1 MKKRHLL
8 SAIMCVVL
16 SLAMSLTTYAQT
28 YVGGGETR
36 RVKQH
41 EDFIQRIYNKGGLV
55 FTYSHDI
62 TFHYDT
68 NHVVTTRVEHGEDL
82 VSYANTMAT
91 SQGINVSSYKPN
103 SSACGSATWQ
113 LAGWKIGNDAA
124 NDADLL
130 TTAPSNSNVDL
141 YAVWKKDCTSTI
153 NWNGGSGSGGNLSGF
168 AYYNN
173 GNVTPFSC
181 TLPTS
186 AVRANYTFTDFSGYR
201 AGQTVQLLDKSTF
214 ICNWKAEN
222 IYKIWT
228 GVWCE
233 GAWNPV
239 ISGNNISVTQVGGK
253 YYNNALFIRTVDGS
267 PITSISYDVAFTGN
281 AGGMFIPDGDT
292 SRMAC
297 TEAQW
302 GGHVSWA
309 GSCNYIYL
317 DYCGNPGTSAYWTN
331 FYINGKPASFTW

>member
-214 ICNWKAEN
+214 ICNWKMN
-222 IYKIWT
+222 YKEEAIINQNPNWIDGGSIQCYGDFVVPANAAVIKLEWIT
-228 GVWCE
+228 NSNSFSYTRGYGLTCGVT
-233 GAWNPV
+233 P
-239 ISGNNISVTQVGGK
+239 S
-253 YYNNALFIRTVDGS
+253 F
-267 PITSISYDVAFTGN
+267 
-281 AGGMFIPDGDT
+281 
-292 SRMAC
+292 
-297 TEAQW
+297 TEAQVVRGNSYFKGQIDGNQVYEGVW
-302 GGHVSWA
+302 YVCTP
-309 GSCNYIYL
+309 GSVIVHNNPN
-317 DYCGNPGTSAYWTN
+317 CG
-331 FYINGKPASFTW
+331 TWNDLARLHIWYKY